1 MTDVPNISP
10 HFCGLTYAIV
20 VGSPIG
26 NWNVLGV
33 TDMSEVFRDNT
44 SSGCN
49 AVDLTGWNTSNVKDM
64 VSRQCMTK
72 IVFWKPIS
80 CCMIS
85 MYGAFV

>member
-33 TDMSEVFRDNT
+33 TDMSEVFSGVT
-44 SSGCN
+44 SSGCD

-64 VSRQCMTK
+64 VSLRCLAK

-80 CCMIS
+80 SFMIS
-85 MYGAFV
+85 MYAAFV